1 MSKTVE
7 SFIAELIQEYQRV
20 ANKTCTEMAL
30 DFDVTL
36 SNLYRCRTGKGNP
49 RARTIDKIIS
59 TVQENY
65 PELLA
70 QKRDTPDK
78 EGALNGAFHTDP

>member
-7 SFIAELIQEYQRV
+7 SFIAELIQEYQR
-20 ANKTCTEMAL
+20 ATNKTCTEMAL

-36 SNLYRCRTGKGNP
+36 SNLYRYRTGKGNP

-59 TVQENY
+59 TVQENC
-65 PELLA
+65 PGLLE
-70 QKRDTPDK
+70 QKRDSTDK
-78 EGALNGAFHTDP
+78 EGALNGAFHSDP